1 MQYTSQ
7 FIKPLTK
14 STLRRMEP
22 LRPTMDA
29 MTLRQMQWSEALHE
43 TRFPTV
49 KHTYKNAK
57 PDPIDIYNTL
67 DDFDE
72 DSVRYRPKTKGNT
85 NGQ

>member
-1 MQYTSQ
+1 
-7 FIKPLTK
+7 
-14 STLRRMEP
+14 
-22 LRPTMDA
+22 
-29 MTLRQMQWSEALHE
+29 MQWSEALHE